1 MSGGPTHAMEKAQVL
16 ERNAPMAKLSM
27 QEIREKARQMV
38 SANPGGI
45 RFGALLDQISNE
57 SRETSRNTI
66 SGSIYNLQELYPSE
80 ISKPTRG
87 LFKPVNAGSNEAV
100 VVGDTEQTGASGAKF
115 KEADFYE
122 PFADWLK
129 NDLDEV
135 TDVAPLGGASMKTKW
150 GTPDVIG
157 VYKPLAG
164 NLIKFPLEIV
174 SAEIKIDP
182 QAPVVA
188 FGQAV
193 AYRLFSAKTYV
204 AMPTTL
210 TEEDQSRLESLCMLF
225 GVGLVIFDVNK
236 ENPRFSI
243 RVRAQ
248 RFSPDMF
255 YVNEFADRLKLHDAE
270 VFEHLFR

>member
-1 MSGGPTHAMEKAQVL
+1 
-16 ERNAPMAKLSM
+16 MAKLNQ
-27 QEIREKARQMV
+27 QEIRKRARQII
-38 SANPGGI
+38 SESPGGI
-45 RFGALLDQISNE
+45 RYSVLVERIGQE
-57 SRETSRNTI
+57 SSETPKNTI
-66 SGSIYNLQELYPSE
+66 HGSVWNLDSVFPTEV
-80 ISKPTRG
+80 SKPSRG
-87 LFKPVNAGSNEAV
+87 LFKPVSAGSDEAV
-100 VVGDTEQTGASGAKF
+100 VVGDTETTAPTGVKVRES
-115 KEADFYE
+115 EFYE
-122 PFADWLK
+122 PFAQWLK

-135 TDVAPLGGASMKTKW
+135 TDVAPLGGASMKSKW

-204 AMPTTL
+204 AMPTAL
-210 TEEDQSRLESLCMLF
+210 TEEDQSRLESLCILF
-225 GVGLVIFDVNK
+225 GVGLVLFDVDKN
-236 ENPRFSI
+236 NPRFSI

-255 YVNEFADRLKLHDAE
+255 YVNEFADRLKLYDAE
-270 VFEHLFR
+270 VFEELFR

>member
-1 MSGGPTHAMEKAQVL
+1 MS
-16 ERNAPMAKLSM
+16 PMPKLNV
-27 QEIREKARQMV
+27 QEIRKRAR
-38 SANPGGI
+38 AIIAENPGGI
-45 RFGALLDQISNE
+45 RYSVLVDKISSE
-57 SRETSRNTI
+57 SPETPKNTI
-66 SGSIYNLQELYPSE
+66 HGSVWNLDAVLPTE
-80 ISKPTRG
+80 ISKPSRG
-87 LFKPVNAGSNEAV
+87 LFKPINGRGDENI
-100 VVGDTEQTGASGAKF
+100 VVGDTEQVAATGVKIRES
-115 KEADFYE
+115 EFYE
-122 PFADWLK
+122 PFAQWLK

-135 TDVAPLGGASMKTKW
+135 TDVAPLGGASMKSKW

-193 AYRLFSAKTYV
+193 AYRLFSSKTYV

-210 TEEDQSRLESLCMLF
+210 TEEDQSRLESLCILF
-225 GVGLVIFDVNK
+225 GVGLVLFDVDKND
-236 ENPRFSI
+236 PRFSI

-255 YVNEFADRLKLHDAE
+255 YVNEFADRLKLYDAD
-270 VFEHLFR
+270 VFEELFR

>member
-1 MSGGPTHAMEKAQVL
+1 
-16 ERNAPMAKLSM
+16 MAKLSM
-27 QEIREKARQMV
+27 QQIRERARAIV
-38 SANPGGI
+38 AENPGGI
-45 RFGALLDQISNE
+45 RFGDLVERIDGE
-57 SRETSRNTI
+57 SPETPKNTI
-66 SGSIYNLQELYPSE
+66 SGSMYNLDAIYPSE
-80 ISKPTRG
+80 ISKPSRG
-87 LFKPVNAGSNEAV
+87 LFKPIKVGGDESV
-100 VVGDTEQTGASGAKF
+100 VVGDTEQTASTGAKVR
-115 KEADFYE
+115 ESEFYE
-122 PFADWLK
+122 PFAEWLK

-135 TDVAPLGGASMKTKW
+135 TDVASLGGASMKTKW

-193 AYRLFSAKTYV
+193 AYRLFSTKTYV
-204 AMPTTL
+204 AMPATL

-225 GVGLVIFDVNK
+225 GVGLVLFDVDK
-236 ENPRFSI
+236 GNPKFSI

-255 YVNEFADRLKLHDAE
+255 YVNEFADRLKLHDAQ
-270 VFEHLFR
+270 VFELLFR